1 VTNASVE
8 THRNEIVKLYYNRN
22 LNPRVAVAVA
32 KYLASPV
39 EFILAH
45 PRDPKQEEAFRAIN
59 PNTLVP
65 VLVEN
70 GRSLWETDAIAFR
83 LARIAGSDFWPT
95 DVRMTEMFEWLSW
108 SAQHFTQAGG
118 TFYFVNIIVPQFFT
132 RAPDAHALDEAS
144 REFHRYAAV
153 LEQILADR
161 TWLVGDQL
169 SYADFRVASALPF
182 AAKGEIPVGRY
193 SRIVKWHERLN
204 QIDSWRDPFDGLVT

>member
-65 VLVEN
+65 VLVQ
-70 GRSLWETDAIAFR
+70 G
-83 LARIAGSDFWPT
+83 
-95 DVRMTEMFEWLSW
+95 V
-108 SAQHFTQAGG
+108 
-118 TFYFVNIIVPQFFT
+118 
-132 RAPDAHALDEAS
+132 
-144 REFHRYAAV
+144 
-153 LEQILADR
+153 
-161 TWLVGDQL
+161 
-169 SYADFRVASALPF
+169 
-182 AAKGEIPVGRY
+182 
-193 SRIVKWHERLN
+193 
-204 QIDSWRDPFDGLVT
+204 